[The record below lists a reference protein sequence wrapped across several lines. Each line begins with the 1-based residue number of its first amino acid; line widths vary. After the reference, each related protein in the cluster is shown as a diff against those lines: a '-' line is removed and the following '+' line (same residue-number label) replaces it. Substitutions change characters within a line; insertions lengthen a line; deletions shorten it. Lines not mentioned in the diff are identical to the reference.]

1 MKFSPPPSTVTLGS
15 TCRHPISRPFRP
27 RRPTAASLRQ
37 GRAAAGQGPHSAH
50 TETGPPPLFSLPGP
64 APTCPSRFFPLLDRE
79 TVAPPHGAPITGPVV
94 AASSSTQVAAP
105 LLSLT
110 VSTEVVPNQAPEAGR
125 LLLLDQATPTEPPP
139 PCRHARLSVYA
150 VTVSFRSS
158 EPGQDPKLAGEQLP
172 SLSSS
177 HTPLFPSL
185 CSLPM
190 RKTKTEGGHRCHAP
204 ELAVSQSTA
213 CWCRCSGEHLRS
225 RPCSECS
232 PHLPL
237 SLTSILA
244 PVQPRELAAA
254 RHSFQQPTC
263 AMATPR
269 RQ

>member
-37 GRAAAGQGPHSAH
+37 GRAAAGQGPHSAR
-50 TETGPPPLFSLPGP
+50 TETGPPPPSSACPGRPPLAPPVFSLCSTEKPSHLLTELPSP
-64 APTCPSRFFPLLDRE
+64 APLLPRR
-79 TVAPPHGAPITGPVV
+79 APPKSLLPCCLSPSAPKLCPTKLPTL
-94 AASSSTQVAAP
+94 AASSCWTKLPQ
-105 LLSLT
+105 
-110 VSTEVVPNQAPEAGR
+110 PNHR
-125 LLLLDQATPTEPPP
+125 
-139 PCRHARLSVYA
+139 RLSVYA